1 MASYAYLRVSTDAQ
15 DVNNQKHGILEY
27 ANRMGLVN
35 LAFVEDAVSGT
46 KKWRQRRLG
55 LMLEDMTSG
64 DVLIFAEVTRMARS
78 TIQVLE
84 ILEYCMDKEIT
95 VHIAKQNMVLD
106 GSMQA
111 KIIATILGLAGEIE
125 REFIRQRTKEALAA
139 RVAKGITLGRPK
151 GKAARLK
158 LDDKRDD
165 ITKYYKMG
173 LSLREIGKLLNI
185 ASSTLSD
192 YIKIREITRASRS
205 RSALINFLFTIFN
218 SFS

>member
-1 MASYAYLRVSTDAQ
+1 MAAYAYLRISTDAQ

-55 LMLEDMTSG
+55 LMLQDMTSG

-106 GSMQA
+106 GSMQS

-139 RVAKGITLGRPK
+139 RVAKGIKLGRPK
-151 GKAARLK
+151 GKAVRLK
-158 LDDKRDD
+158 LDDIRDD
-165 ITKYYKMG
+165 IEKYYKMG

-192 YIKIREITRASRS
+192 YIKIREIRR
-205 RSALINFLFTIFN
+205 
-218 SFS
+218 

>member
-192 YIKIREITRASRS
+192 YIKIREIER
-205 RSALINFLFTIFN
+205 
-218 SFS
+218 

>member
-1 MASYAYLRVSTDAQ
+1 MPYKRIYTMASYAYLRISTDAQ

-55 LMLEDMTSG
+55 LMLEKMVSG

-95 VHIAKQNMVLD
+95 VHITKQNMVLD
-106 GSMQA
+106 GSMQS

-151 GKAARLK
+151 GKATRLK

-165 ITKYYKMG
+165 IEKYYKMG
-173 LSLREIGKLLNI
+173 LSLREIAKLLTI
-185 ASSTLSD
+185 PSSTLND
-192 YIKIREITRASRS
+192 YIKIREITR
-205 RSALINFLFTIFN
+205 
-218 SFS
+218 

>member
-1 MASYAYLRVSTDAQ
+1 MASYAYLRISTDAQ

-35 LAFVEDAVSGT
+35 LAFVKDAVSGT

-55 LMLEDMTSG
+55 LMLEKMVSG

-95 VHIAKQNMVLD
+95 VHITKQNMVLD
-106 GSMQA
+106 GSMQS

-151 GKAARLK
+151 GKASRLK

-165 ITKYYKMG
+165 IEKYYKMG
-173 LSLREIGKLLNI
+173 LSLREIAKLLTI
-185 ASSTLSD
+185 PSSTLND
-192 YIKIREITRASRS
+192 YIKIREITR
-205 RSALINFLFTIFN
+205 
-218 SFS
+218 

>member
-1 MASYAYLRVSTDAQ
+1 MASYAYLRISTDAQ

-35 LAFVEDAVSGT
+35 LVFVEDAVSGA

-55 LMLEDMTSG
+55 LMLEEMIRG
-64 DVLIFAEVTRMARS
+64 DVLIFSEVTSMARS

-84 ILEYCMDKEIT
+84 ILEHCMDNEIT
-95 VHIAKQNMVLD
+95 IHIAKQNMGLD
-106 GSMQA
+106 GSMQS
-111 KIIATILGLAGEIE
+111 KIIATIFGLAGEIE
-125 REFIRQRTKEALAA
+125 WEFIRQRTKEALVA
-139 RVAKGITLGRPK
+139 RGVKLGRPK

-165 ITKYYKMG
+165 IEKYYKTG
-173 LSLREIGKLLNI
+173 LSLREIATLLGI

-192 YIKIREITRASRS
+192 HIKIR
-205 RSALINFLFTIFN
+205 ALMR
-218 SFS
+218 

>member
-1 MASYAYLRVSTDAQ
+1 MASYAYLRVSTDDQ

-35 LAFVEDAVSGT
+35 LAFVEDVVSGT

-192 YIKIREITRASRS
+192 YIKIREIAR
-205 RSALINFLFTIFN
+205 
-218 SFS
+218 

>member
-1 MASYAYLRVSTDAQ
+1 MASYAYLRISTDAQ

-55 LMLEDMTSG
+55 LMLEDMVSG

-95 VHIAKQNMVLD
+95 VHITKQNMVLD
-106 GSMQA
+106 GSMQS

-151 GKAARLK
+151 GKATRLK

-165 ITKYYKMG
+165 IEKYYKMG
-173 LSLREIGKLLNI
+173 LSLREIAKLLTI
-185 ASSTLSD
+185 PSSTLND
-192 YIKIREITRASRS
+192 YIKIREITR
-205 RSALINFLFTIFN
+205 
-218 SFS
+218 

>member
-1 MASYAYLRVSTDAQ
+1 MAFYAYLRISTDAQ

-55 LMLEDMTSG
+55 LMLEEMVSG

-95 VHIAKQNMVLD
+95 VHITKQNMVLD
-106 GSMQA
+106 GSMQS

-151 GKAARLK
+151 GKATRLK

-165 ITKYYKMG
+165 IEKYYKMG
-173 LSLREIGKLLNI
+173 LSLREIAKLLTI
-185 ASSTLSD
+185 SSSTLND
-192 YIKIREITRASRS
+192 YIKIREITR
-205 RSALINFLFTIFN
+205 
-218 SFS
+218 

>member
-1 MASYAYLRVSTDAQ
+1 MASYAYLRISTDAQ

-84 ILEYCMDKEIT
+84 ILEYCMDKGIT

-106 GSMQA
+106 GSMQS

-151 GKAARLK
+151 GKATRLK

-165 ITKYYKMG
+165 IEKYYKMG

-192 YIKIREITRASRS
+192 YIKIKEISR
-205 RSALINFLFTIFN
+205 
-218 SFS
+218 

>member
-1 MASYAYLRVSTDAQ
+1 MASYAYLRISTDAQ

-55 LMLEDMTSG
+55 LMLEKMVSG

-95 VHIAKQNMVLD
+95 VHITKQNMVLD
-106 GSMQA
+106 GSMQS

-151 GKAARLK
+151 GKATRLK

-165 ITKYYKMG
+165 IEKYYKMG
-173 LSLREIGKLLNI
+173 LSLREIAKLLTI
-185 ASSTLSD
+185 PSSTLND
-192 YIKIREITRASRS
+192 YIKIREITR
-205 RSALINFLFTIFN
+205 
-218 SFS
+218 

>member
-1 MASYAYLRVSTDAQ
+1 MTSYAYLRISTDAQ

-35 LAFVEDAVSGT
+35 LAFVEDAVSGA

-55 LMLEDMTSG
+55 LMLEEMTRG
-64 DVLIFAEVTRMARS
+64 DVLIFSEVTRMARS

-106 GSMQA
+106 GSMQS

-139 RVAKGITLGRPK
+139 RVARGIKLGRPK

-165 ITKYYKMG
+165 IEKYYKMG
-173 LSLREIGKLLNI
+173 LSLREIAKLLDI

-192 YIKIREITRASRS
+192 YIKIRELTR
-205 RSALINFLFTIFN
+205 
-218 SFS
+218 

>member
-46 KKWRQRRLG
+46 KKWHQRRLG
-55 LMLEDMTSG
+55 LMLEGMISG

-84 ILEYCMDKEIT
+84 ILEYCMDKKIM

-139 RVAKGITLGRPK
+139 RVAKGIQLGRPK
-151 GKAARLK
+151 GKATRLK

-165 ITKYYKMG
+165 IEKYYKMG
-173 LSLREIGKLLNI
+173 LSLREIAKLLTI
-185 ASSTLSD
+185 PPSTLSD
-192 YIKIREITRASRS
+192 YIKIKEIKR
-205 RSALINFLFTIFN
+205 
-218 SFS
+218 

>member
-1 MASYAYLRVSTDAQ
+1 MASYAYLRISTDAQ

-35 LAFVEDAVSGT
+35 LAFVEDVVSGT

-55 LMLEDMTSG
+55 LMLEDMVSG

-95 VHIAKQNMVLD
+95 VHIAKQNIVLD

-165 ITKYYKMG
+165 IEKYYKMG

-192 YIKIREITRASRS
+192 YIKIKQLNR
-205 RSALINFLFTIFN
+205 
-218 SFS
+218 

>member
-192 YIKIREITRASRS
+192 YIKIREMAR
-205 RSALINFLFTIFN
+205 
-218 SFS
+218 